1 MQQPTSTGTV
11 TVKYATANG
20 TATAG
25 SDYAAVPSTLLTFA
39 PGQTSKTV
47 TVNVAGD
54 TIKETNETFTVNLSG
69 ASGATIFDG
78 QGVGTIL
85 NDD

>member
-1 MQQPTSTGTV
+1 MPINLWVHQVADSRNTRTP
-11 TVKYATANG
+11 
-20 TATAG
+20 
-25 SDYAAVPSTLLTFA
+25 AARYE
-39 PGQTSKTV
+39 
-47 TVNVAGD
+47 
-54 TIKETNETFTVNLSG
+54 IFTVNLSG